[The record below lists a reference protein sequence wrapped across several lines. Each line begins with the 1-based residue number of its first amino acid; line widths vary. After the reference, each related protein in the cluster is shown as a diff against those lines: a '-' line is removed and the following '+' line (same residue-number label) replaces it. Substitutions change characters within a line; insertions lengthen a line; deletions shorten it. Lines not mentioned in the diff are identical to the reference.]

1 MPEKGE
7 NDKEEGLEQNR
18 SIEKVTEGQ
27 ATPLEEYEKEHD
39 EAQEIE
45 EPSFPS
51 DEDPFLVH
59 IIHFENLVARFE
71 PLVRSYA
78 GLGDDVQKAF
88 AALKQED
95 YGTAVKEL
103 NQMPK
108 DEEKHSLIPLLSA
121 IAQLKTGNV
130 QQASTDCDAAIALN
144 PLDPNAWICKAAVDA
159 AEHNHVNACDHLNK
173 AVELAPNDLGALIS
187 RGACLIR
194 VGHFE
199 EAIRVLYRA
208 QKIDHSNV
216 WAWINKGIAYAYTS
230 RLKDALNCFN
240 EALLISPDNPDA
252 RSAKQEMLRRLA
264 H

>member
-1 MPEKGE
+1 MPDDQG
-7 NDKEEGLEQNR
+7 NDKEKGLEQNAR
-18 SIEKVTEGQ
+18 IEKVAEEQ
-27 ATPLEEYEKEHD
+27 AAPLEENEQERE
-39 EAQEIE
+39 EAHEIE

-59 IIHFENLVARFE
+59 IIHFEDLVARLE
-71 PLVRSYA
+71 PLVGSYA
-78 GLGDDVQKAF
+78 GPGDNVQKAF
-88 AALKQED
+88 AALQQED

-103 NQMPK
+103 DQVAK
-108 DEEKHSLIPLLSA
+108 DEEKHSVVPLLSA
-121 IAQLKTGNV
+121 IAHLKMGGA
-130 QQASTDCDAAIALN
+130 QQAASDCDAAIALN
-144 PLDPNAWICKAAVDA
+144 PLDPNAWICKAAVDEV
-159 AEHNHVNACDHLNK
+159 EHDHANACDHLNK

-216 WAWINKGIAYAYTS
+216 WAWINKGIAYAYTN

-240 EALLISPDNPDA
+240 EALLISPDNADA